1 MKVKDKEMLLITGGN
16 DIASTLL
23 NYLSTAIKTVFDVGQ
38 QLGGAIRRIATG
50 KICPF

>member
-1 MKVKDKEMLLITGGN
+1 MRLKDKDLLSITGGN

-38 QLGGAIRRIATG
+38 QFGGAMRRSATG
-50 KICPF
+50 KTCPL